1 MIDRIEINNFATIEH
16 LSFDL
21 GAAFNVITGETGA
34 GKSVLITAVSTVL
47 GDRAD
52 TSMVRTGAD
61 RAFIQIAGTKG
72 GEEVIISRE
81 ILAGGKSISK
91 LNGEM
96 VTLGHLRDF
105 CSDWVDIH
113 GQYDNQQILDPD
125 NHIHITDRFHSEVL
139 SPELDKLL
147 DCYNAYKAAQKEYDD
162 LLKAEANAIR
172 QQDYYRF
179 EYKYINDLKLHSGED
194 DELHERLEMMKNSS
208 KIFQSVRSSYE
219 ALAGSGFGEGPSA
232 LDELS
237 RAASDLNDVSAY
249 SEQLSSM
256 ASQAYDAY
264 YTLEDISS
272 ALRDLLS
279 SLNFSEQDMDEVSS
293 RLAVIE
299 DAKRKYR
306 KDIDGI
312 LSYRDEL
319 ASKLDM
325 INNFDSEKV
334 RLAETA
340 QKKYALLEDQAA
352 HVSELRHII
361 AARLESAMIK
371 ELGDLE
377 FANSEFRIDITKLD
391 EIGPLGFDKVEFLI
405 STNPG
410 DPLMP
415 LTKIASGGEISRIML
430 AFKHIIGETDNVET
444 MIFDE
449 IDTGISGHTA
459 LVVGRKLAEIAGHR
473 QIISVTHL
481 PQIAAYGD
489 DNYLISKSIDN
500 AKSYTNIDHLD
511 DGSKIKMI
519 AALFSGSSDNENALQ
534 AAGDLIKNAKKQAH
548 PTGKPI

>member
-21 GAAFNVITGETGA
+21 GAGFNVITGETGA

-52 TSMVRTGAD
+52 TAMVRTGAD
-61 RAFIQIAGTKG
+61 RAFIQIAGTRND
-72 GEEVIISRE
+72 EEVIISRE
-81 ILAGGKSISK
+81 ILAGGKSVSK

-96 VTLGHLRDF
+96 VTLGQIRNF

-113 GQYDNQQILDPD
+113 GQYDNQQILDPE
-125 NHIHITDRFHSEVL
+125 NHIRITDSFHTDVL
-139 SPELDKLL
+139 APELEKLRS
-147 DCYNAYKAAQKEYDD
+147 CYDDYKAAQKEYED
-162 LLKAEANAIR
+162 LLKAEADAAR
-172 QQDYYRF
+172 QQDYYKF
-179 EYKYINDLKLHSGED
+179 EYKYIQDLGLYAGED
-194 DELHERLEMMKNSS
+194 GELQNRLAMMKNSS
-208 KIFQSVRSSYE
+208 RIFQGVRSSYDI
-219 ALAGSGFGEGPSA
+219 LQGSGYEGGPSL
-232 LDELS
+232 LDDLS
-237 RAASDLNDVSAY
+237 RVASDLSDIGNY
-249 SEQLSSM
+249 SEQISAM

-264 YTLEDISS
+264 YALDDIASG
-272 ALRDLLS
+272 LRDLLS
-279 SLNFSEQDMDEVSS
+279 SLSFSEQDMDDVSS

-306 KDIDGI
+306 KSVEEI
-312 LSYRDEL
+312 LEFRDEIRGR
-319 ASKLDM
+319 LDM
-325 INNFDSEKV
+325 MQNFSSEKK

-340 QKKYALLEDQAA
+340 HKRFAALEDQAE

-361 AARLESAMIK
+361 ASRLESAIMK
-371 ELGDLE
+371 ELADLE
-377 FANSEFRIDITKLD
+377 FANTEFRIDISRLD

-415 LTKIASGGEISRIML
+415 LTRIASGGEISRIML
-430 AFKHIIGETDNVET
+430 AFKHIIGETDRVET

-459 LVVGRKLAEIAGHR
+459 LVVGKKLAEISGHR

-489 DNYLISKSIDN
+489 DNFLISKSIDSE
-500 AKSYTNIDHLD
+500 KSYTNIDHLD
-511 DGSKIKMI
+511 EESKVKMI
-519 AALFSGSSDNENALQ
+519 AALFSGSSESENALE
-534 AAGDLIKNAKKQAH
+534 AARELIASAKQ
-548 PTGKPI
+548 

>member
-21 GAAFNVITGETGA
+21 GAGFNVITGETGA

-61 RAFIQIAGTKG
+61 RALIQIAGTRG
-72 GEEVIISRE
+72 GEEVIVSRE
-81 ILAGGKSISK
+81 ILAGGKSVSR

-96 VTLGHLRDF
+96 VTLGQIRNF
-105 CSDWVDIH
+105 CKDWIDIH
-113 GQYDNQQILDPD
+113 GQYDNQQILDPE
-125 NHIHITDRFHSEVL
+125 NHITITDSFHSEVL
-139 SPELDKLL
+139 APELEKMRE
-147 DCYNAYKAAQKEYDD
+147 CYDEYKAAQKEYDD
-162 LLKAEANAIR
+162 LLKAEADASR
-172 QQDYYRF
+172 QQDYYKF
-179 EYKYINDLKLHSGED
+179 EYKYIQELSLYSGED
-194 DELHERLEMMKNSS
+194 DELQEKLAMMKNSS
-208 KIFQSVRSSYE
+208 RIFQSVRSSYDLLQGTGYE
-219 ALAGSGFGEGPSA
+219 GGPSL
-232 LDELS
+232 LDDLS
-237 RAASDLNDVSAY
+237 RVASDLSDIGNY
-249 SEQLSSM
+249 SEKISSM

-264 YTLEDISS
+264 YALDDIASG
-272 ALRDLLS
+272 LRDLLS
-279 SLNFSEQDMDEVSS
+279 SLSFSEQDMDEVSG

-306 KDIDGI
+306 KSVDEI
-312 LSYRDEL
+312 LAFRDEL
-319 ASKLDM
+319 YSRLEM
-325 INNFDSEKV
+325 IQNFDSEKKS
-334 RLAETA
+334 LSEAA
-340 QKKYALLEDQAA
+340 HKKYAALESQAE

-361 AARLESAMIK
+361 ASRLESAIIK

-377 FANSEFRIDITKLD
+377 FANSEFRIEISKSD
-391 EIGPLGFDKVEFLI
+391 EIGPLGYDRVEFLI

-430 AFKHIIGETDNVET
+430 AFKHIIGETDRVET

-511 DGSKIKMI
+511 EESKVRMI
-519 AALFSGSSDNENALQ
+519 AALFSGSSESENALE
-534 AAGDLIKNAKKQAH
+534 AARELIASTK
-548 PTGKPI
+548 

>member
-1 MIDRIEINNFATIEH
+1 MIDRIEIYNFATIEH

-21 GAAFNVITGETGA
+21 GAGFNVITGETGA

-47 GDRAD
+47 GGRAD
-52 TSMVRTGAD
+52 TSMVRTGSD
-61 RAFIQIAGTKG
+61 KAFIQIAGSKN

-96 VTLGHLRDF
+96 VTLGQVRNF

-125 NHIHITDRFHSEVL
+125 NHIHITDSFHSGTL
-139 SPELDKLL
+139 SPELDKLRS
-147 DCYNAYKAAQKEYDD
+147 CYDGYKAAQKEYDD
-162 LLKAEANAIR
+162 LLKAEANAAQ

-179 EYKYINDLKLHSGED
+179 EYKYIEDLKLYPGED
-194 DELHERLEMMKNSS
+194 EELRNKLEMMKNSS
-208 KIFQSVRSSYE
+208 RIFQSVRTSYD
-219 ALAGSGFGEGPSA
+219 LLQGSGYEGGPSL

-237 RAASDLNDVSAY
+237 RAASELSDAGSY
-249 SEQLSSM
+249 SEQISSM
-256 ASQAYDAY
+256 ASQMYDAY
-264 YTLEDISS
+264 YALDDISAS
-272 ALRDLLS
+272 LRDLLS
-279 SLNFSEQDMDEVSS
+279 SLNFSEQDMDDVSS

-299 DAKRKYR
+299 DARRKYR
-306 KDIDGI
+306 KSVDEI
-312 LSYRDEL
+312 LEFRDEL
-319 ASKLDM
+319 RSRLDM
-325 INNFDSEKV
+325 IQNFDAEKS
-334 RLAETA
+334 RLAEA
-340 QKKYALLEDQAA
+340 AHKKYVLLKDQAE

-361 AARLESAMIK
+361 AARLESAIIK

-377 FANSEFRIDITKLD
+377 FANSEFKIDITRLE

-415 LTKIASGGEISRIML
+415 LTRIASGGEISRIML
-430 AFKHIIGETDNVET
+430 AFKHIIGETDRVET

-459 LVVGRKLAEIAGHR
+459 LVVGKKLAEIAGHR

-481 PQIAAYGD
+481 PQIAAFGD
-489 DNYLISKSIDN
+489 DNYLISKSIESE
-500 AKSYTNIDHLD
+500 KSYTNIDHLD
-511 DGSKIKMI
+511 EESKVRMI
-519 AALFSGSSDNENALQ
+519 AALFSGSSDSENALV
-534 AAGDLIKNAKKQAH
+534 AARELIDSASRQLL
-548 PTGKPI
+548 

>member
-21 GAAFNVITGETGA
+21 GDHFNVITGETGA

-61 RAFIQIAGTKG
+61 RAFIQIAGTKN
-72 GEEVIISRE
+72 GEDVVISRE
-81 ILAGGKSISK
+81 ILAGGKSVSK

-96 VTLGHLRDF
+96 VTLGQLRNF
-105 CSDWVDIH
+105 CKDWIDIH

-125 NHIHITDRFHSEVL
+125 NHILITDSYHSEVL
-139 SPELDKLL
+139 EPELEKLRS
-147 DCYNAYKAAQKEYDD
+147 CYDEYKAAQKEYDD
-162 LLKAEANAIR
+162 LLKAEKEAAR

-179 EYKYINDLKLHSGED
+179 EYNYIRELKLYEGED
-194 DELHERLEMMKNSS
+194 KELQDRLAMMKNSS
-208 KIFQSVRSSYE
+208 RIFRNVRSSYDILQGNGYE
-219 ALAGSGFGEGPSA
+219 GGPSM

-237 RAASDLNDVSAY
+237 RVASELSDIGSF
-249 SEQLSSM
+249 SEQISSM
-256 ASQAYDAY
+256 ASRTYDAY
-264 YTLEDISS
+264 YSLDDIASS
-272 ALRDLLS
+272 LRDLLT
-279 SLNFSEQDMDEVSS
+279 SLDFSEQDMDDISS

-299 DAKRKYR
+299 DAKRKYHMSVEE
-306 KDIDGI
+306 IIAYGN
-312 LSYRDEL
+312 EL
-319 ASKLDM
+319 GGRLEM
-325 INNFDSEKV
+325 IQNFDSEKK
-334 RLAETA
+334 RLADIARSRYDELEA
-340 QKKYALLEDQAA
+340 QAD

-361 AARLESAMIK
+361 AARLESAIIK
-371 ELGDLE
+371 ELADLE
-377 FANSEFRIDITKLD
+377 FANSEFKIDINRLD
-391 EIGPLGFDKVEFLI
+391 EIGPLGYDKVEFLI

-430 AFKHIIGETDNVET
+430 AFKHIIGETDRVET

-459 LVVGRKLAEIAGHR
+459 LVVGRKLSEIADHR

-489 DNYLISKSIDN
+489 DNYLISKSVDN
-500 AKSYTNIDHLD
+500 QKSYTNIGHLD
-511 DGSKIKMI
+511 EESKVRML
-519 AALFSGSSDNENALQ
+519 AALFSGSSESENALE
-534 AAGDLIKNAKKQAH
+534 AARELISS
-548 PTGKPI
+548 TRS

>member
-21 GAAFNVITGETGA
+21 GAGFNVITGETGA

-52 TSMVRTGAD
+52 TTMVRTGAD
-61 RAFIQIAGTKG
+61 RAFIQIAGTKND
-72 GEEVIISRE
+72 EEVIISRE
-81 ILAGGKSISK
+81 ILSGGKSVSK

-96 VTLGHLRDF
+96 VTLGQIRNF
-105 CSDWVDIH
+105 CSDWIDIH
-113 GQYDNQQILDPD
+113 GQYDNQKILDPE
-125 NHIHITDRFHSEVL
+125 NHILITDSYHSEVL
-139 SPELDKLL
+139 SPELSKLRS
-147 DCYNAYKAAQKEYDD
+147 CYDEYKSAQKEYDD
-162 LLKAEANAIR
+162 LLKAEADAAR
-172 QQDYYRF
+172 QQDYYKF
-179 EYKYINDLKLHSGED
+179 EYKYIQDLGMYSGED
-194 DELHERLEMMKNSS
+194 EELQDRLAMMKNSS
-208 KIFQSVRSSYE
+208 RIFQSVRSSYD
-219 ALAGSGFGEGPSA
+219 LLQGTGYDGGPSL
-232 LDELS
+232 LDDLS
-237 RAASDLNDVSAY
+237 RVASDLTDIGNY
-249 SEQLSSM
+249 SEKISSM

-264 YTLEDISS
+264 YSLDDIASG
-272 ALRDLLS
+272 LRDLLS
-279 SLNFSEQDMDEVSS
+279 SLDFSEQDMDEVSS

-306 KDIDGI
+306 RSVDEI
-312 LSYRDEL
+312 LAFRDEL
-319 ASKLDM
+319 RGRLDM
-325 INNFDSEKV
+325 MQNFDSEKK

-340 QKKYALLEDQAA
+340 HKKYAALESQAE

-361 AARLESAMIK
+361 ASRLESAIIK

-377 FANSEFRIDITKLD
+377 FANSEFRIEISRLD

-430 AFKHIIGETDNVET
+430 AFKRIIGETDRVET

-459 LVVGRKLAEIAGHR
+459 LVVGRKLSEIAGHR

-500 AKSYTNIDHLD
+500 SKSYTNIGHLD
-511 DGSKIKMI
+511 EESKVRMI
-519 AALFSGSSDNENALQ
+519 AALFSGSSESENALE
-534 AAGDLIKNAKKQAH
+534 AARELIASAK
-548 PTGKPI
+548 

>member
-21 GAAFNVITGETGA
+21 GDHFNVITGETGA

-61 RAFIQIAGTKG
+61 RAFIQIAGTKN
-72 GEEVIISRE
+72 GEDVVISRE
-81 ILAGGKSISK
+81 ILAGGKSVSK

-96 VTLGHLRDF
+96 VTLGQLRNF
-105 CSDWVDIH
+105 CKDWIDIH

-125 NHIHITDRFHSEVL
+125 NHILITDSYHSEVL
-139 SPELDKLL
+139 EPELEKLRS
-147 DCYNAYKAAQKEYDD
+147 CYDEYKAAQKEYDD
-162 LLKAEANAIR
+162 LLKAEKEAAR

-179 EYKYINDLKLHSGED
+179 EYNYIRELKLYESED
-194 DELHERLEMMKNSS
+194 KELQDRLAMMKNSS
-208 KIFQSVRSSYE
+208 RIFRNVRSSYDILQGNGYE
-219 ALAGSGFGEGPSA
+219 GGPSM

-237 RAASDLNDVSAY
+237 RVASELSDIGSF
-249 SEQLSSM
+249 SEQISSM
-256 ASQAYDAY
+256 ASRTYDAY
-264 YTLEDISS
+264 YSLDDIASS
-272 ALRDLLS
+272 LRDLLT
-279 SLNFSEQDMDEVSS
+279 SLDFSEQDMDDISG

-299 DAKRKYR
+299 DAKRKYHMSVEE
-306 KDIDGI
+306 IIAYGN
-312 LSYRDEL
+312 EL
-319 ASKLDM
+319 GGKLEM
-325 INNFDSEKV
+325 IQNFDSEKK
-334 RLAETA
+334 RLADIARSRFEELEA
-340 QKKYALLEDQAA
+340 QAD

-361 AARLESAMIK
+361 AARLESAIIK
-371 ELGDLE
+371 ELADLE
-377 FANSEFRIDITKLD
+377 FANSEFKIDINRLD
-391 EIGPLGFDKVEFLI
+391 EIGPLGYDKVEFLI

-430 AFKHIIGETDNVET
+430 AFKHIIGETDRVET

-459 LVVGRKLAEIAGHR
+459 LVVGRKLSEIADHR

-489 DNYLISKSIDN
+489 DNYLISKSVDN
-500 AKSYTNIDHLD
+500 QKSYTNIGHLD
-511 DGSKIKMI
+511 EESKVRML
-519 AALFSGSSDNENALQ
+519 AALFSGSSESENALE
-534 AAGDLIKNAKKQAH
+534 AARELISS
-548 PTGKPI
+548 TRS

>member
-21 GAAFNVITGETGA
+21 GAGFNVITGETGA

-52 TSMVRTGAD
+52 TAMVRTGAD
-61 RAFIQIAGTKG
+61 RAFIQIAGTRN
-72 GEEVIISRE
+72 GEDVVISRE
-81 ILAGGKSISK
+81 ILAGGKSVSK

-96 VTLGHLRDF
+96 VTLGQLRNF

-113 GQYDNQQILDPD
+113 GQYDNQQILDPE
-125 NHIHITDRFHSEVL
+125 NHIRITDSFHSEAL
-139 SPELDKLL
+139 APELEKLRA
-147 DCYNAYKAAQKEYDD
+147 CYDEYKAAQKEYDD
-162 LLKAEANAIR
+162 LLKAEANAAR
-172 QQDYYRF
+172 QQDYYKF
-179 EYKYINDLKLHSGED
+179 EYKYIDELGLYDGED
-194 DELHERLEMMKNSS
+194 VELQDRLAMMKNSS
-208 KIFQSVRSSYE
+208 KIFQSVRSSYD
-219 ALAGSGFGEGPSA
+219 LLQGSGYEGGPSL

-237 RAASDLNDVSAY
+237 RVASDLSDIGNY
-249 SEQLSSM
+249 SEQISSM

-264 YTLEDISS
+264 YSLEDISS
-272 ALRDLLS
+272 GLRDLLS
-279 SLNFSEQDMDEVSS
+279 SLNFSEQDMDEVSG

-306 KDIDGI
+306 KSVAEI
-312 LSYRDEL
+312 LEFRDEL
-319 ASKLDM
+319 RGRLEM
-325 INNFDSEKV
+325 IQNFDSEKK

-340 QKKYALLEDQAA
+340 HKKFALLEAQAE

-361 AARLESAMIK
+361 ASRLESAIVK
-371 ELGDLE
+371 ELEDLE
-377 FANSEFRIDITKLD
+377 FANSEFRIDITKAD
-391 EIGPLGFDKVEFLI
+391 EIGPLGFDRVEFLI

-430 AFKHIIGETDNVET
+430 AFKHIIGETDRVET
-444 MIFDE
+444 LIFDE

-459 LVVGRKLAEIAGHR
+459 LVVGKKLAGIAGHR

-489 DNYLISKSIDN
+489 DNYLISKSIDSN
-500 AKSYTNIDHLD
+500 KSYTNIDHLD
-511 DGSKIKMI
+511 GEAKVRML
-519 AALFSGSSDNENALQ
+519 AALFSGSSENENALQ
-534 AAGDLIKNAKKQAH
+534 AARDLISS
-548 PTGKPI
+548 TGK